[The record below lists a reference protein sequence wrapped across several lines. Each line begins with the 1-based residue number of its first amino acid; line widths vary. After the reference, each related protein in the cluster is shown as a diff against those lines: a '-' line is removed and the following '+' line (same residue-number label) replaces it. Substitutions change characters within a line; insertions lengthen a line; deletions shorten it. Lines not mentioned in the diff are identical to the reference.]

1 MAHSISAQK
10 RVRQNE
16 RRAARNRWRER
27 VLRNALK
34 ELADKLVHGSYAD
47 CAEPFKKACQVLD
60 VTAQNGVIHKNTAA
74 RKKSRLAAQMKAKK
88 AGTHAA
94 TKR

>member
-1 MAHSISAQK
+1 MAHSLSAQK

-16 RRAARNRWRER
+16 ARAARNRWRER
-27 VLRNALK
+27 TLRAVLKDLS
-34 ELADKLVHGSYAD
+34 DKMLHGSYTD
-47 CAEPFKKACQVLD
+47 CVEPFKKACRVLD

-88 AGTHAA
+88 AGASAA
-94 TKR
+94 SAR